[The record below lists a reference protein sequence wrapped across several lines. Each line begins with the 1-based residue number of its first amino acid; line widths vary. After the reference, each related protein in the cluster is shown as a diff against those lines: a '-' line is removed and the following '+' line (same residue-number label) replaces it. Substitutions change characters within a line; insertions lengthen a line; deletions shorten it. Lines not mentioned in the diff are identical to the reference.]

1 MRGSPTLDRSDAEL
15 VAAVRSGDARAFAD
29 LYREHVD
36 AVRRVAYHL
45 VADSDA
51 TADAVQDTFARA
63 LQHLDD
69 LREPE
74 RFRPWLLAIARHAA
88 TDQLRARQRLTALDQ
103 THDELLAATG
113 PGPESVAEIRELA
126 DQVQGCVDG
135 LSTRDA
141 AAVTMVTQLGF
152 TPAQVADA
160 LGVTQGAAKVIVH
173 RARRRLRNALALQLM
188 VKQPGLAC
196 EEFQKLLADD
206 PLTASKHIESC
217 VTCLDRAGAEVIPC
231 DPTAQGPERRAG
243 PEPPV

>member
-15 VAAVRSGDARAFAD
+15 VAAVRSGEARAFAD

-36 AVRRVAYHL
+36 AVRRVAHHL
-45 VADSDA
+45 VGDSDA

-88 TDQLRARQRLTALDQ
+88 TDQLRARKRLTPLDRS
-103 THDELLAATG
+103 HDELLAASG

-126 DQVQGCVDG
+126 DQVQGCVAG

-152 TPAQVADA
+152 TPAQVANA

-188 VKQPGLAC
+188 VEQPGLAC

-217 VTCLDRAGAEVIPC
+217 VTCLDRAGAEVIPSGLGAEAA
-231 DPTAQGPERRAG
+231 DGRDRPDWPG
-243 PEPPV
+243 